1 MTKLDK
7 SALRFAGG
15 ITGKVR
21 GTSRRAEKIA
31 KTQRRRA
38 FRPGNSGDQRGP
50 REARNKTSVA
60 LEALLDTEATAIT
73 CKVIEKALEGDMAAL
88 RLCLDRLLPV
98 RRKEPVAFELPK
110 IETAADA
117 IKASSALLAACA
129 EGTLSPSE
137 ATEIMALIG
146 IHTRALELGVIE
158 TRVTELELTASA
170 KAQRP

>member
-15 ITGKVR
+15 DTAKVR
-21 GTSRRAEKIA
+21 GMSRRAEKVGKA
-31 KTQRRRA
+31 QRRA
-38 FRPGNSGDQRGP
+38 FRRSNSGDQRGP
-50 REARNKTSVA
+50 WEARNKTSVA

-98 RRKEPVAFELPK
+98 RRERPMAFELPK
-110 IETAADA
+110 IETAAEA
-117 IKASSALLAACA
+117 FKASSALLAACA
-129 EGTLSPSE
+129 EGILSPRE
-137 ATEIMALIG
+137 ATEIMALIET
-146 IHTRALELGVIE
+146 HMRTLELTELE

-170 KAQRP
+170 MARQP